1 MKGTTMSTATI
12 DYLELQAAVS
22 PEKADPG
29 YTRLEN
35 GALIH
40 YLEFL
45 TAAILPG
52 HGLYPIG
59 SRLPI
64 PVDSEV
70 VLYFS
75 DYGAPPAAGRPA
87 PPVSTPIP
95 HPPIVPV
102 RPGPPG
108 QFLASDGTALTV
120 QTTAGQIT
128 EFAARGKDGHNYE
141 LKVECSSRSAAGRVA
156 NTTASWLFVTMSMTD
171 NGDAPLTFG
180 FAYCPSDNLMNV
192 SIGRGAVQ
200 TSILID
206 YSQSGPGGTTK
217 VTRNLTYYGS
227 SFMSQAASF
236 SAAQTNVGIYLA
248 AGQTLWPF
256 LNRVLFF
263 GPAIQAIA
271 SETAA
276 NLPKIPAGETPAVMV
291 GSIGFGT
298 YTPEMLSQDSF
309 VYSAVGTAGPALG
322 PLAATAIDPGTPIGG
337 VLSAAAAWLGWFALV
352 PGEPSLSA
360 TLAADYLEWVAW
372 FKKNQKVGQDR
383 KPLPILYPKDP
394 KGHMITYHANPW
406 AKKLSHDSLQPQQQG
421 QDNADGNQ
429 QNRQGQP
436 SSSPDASG
444 QNAMAI
450 S

>member
-1 MKGTTMSTATI
+1 MKVISVSTATI
-12 DYLELQAAVS
+12 EYLELQAAIS

-35 GALIH
+35 GALVH

-52 HGLYPIG
+52 YGPYPAG

-64 PVDSEV
+64 PVDPEV

-75 DYGAPPAAGRPA
+75 DYGAPPAAGTPN
-87 PPVSTPIP
+87 PPVIVPIP

-102 RPGPPG
+102 RPGPTG
-108 QFLASDGTALTV
+108 QFLASDGTVLAV
-120 QTTAGQIT
+120 QTTSGQVT
-128 EFAARGKDGHNYE
+128 GFAARGKDGHNYA
-141 LKVECSSRSAAGRVA
+141 LTVECASRTAAGRVA

-171 NGDAPLTFG
+171 NGDTPLTFG

-192 SIGRGAVQ
+192 SIGRGTVQ

-206 YSQSGPGGTTK
+206 YSQSDIPGGTTK
-217 VTRNLTYYGS
+217 ITRNLTYYGS
-227 SFMSQAASF
+227 SFMSQAAAF
-236 SAAQTNVGIYLA
+236 NAAQTNVGLYLA
-248 AGQTLWPF
+248 AGQPLWPF

-263 GPAIQAIA
+263 GPAIQAMVN
-271 SETAA
+271 ETAA

-298 YTPEMLSQDSF
+298 YTPETLSQDSF
-309 VYSAVGTAGPALG
+309 VYSAVGTIGPALG
-322 PLAATAIDPGTPIGG
+322 FLAVTAIDPATAIGG
-337 VLSAAAAWLGWFALV
+337 VLGAAAAWLGWFALV

-360 TLAADYLEWVAW
+360 TLAADYSEWVAW
-372 FKKNQKVGQDR
+372 FKKNQKVGQGH
-383 KPLPILYPKDP
+383 KPLPIPYPKDP

-406 AKKLSHDSLQPQQQG
+406 AKKPPQDSLQPQQG
-421 QDNADGNQ
+421 QNNAGGNQ
-429 QNRQGQP
+429 QNQQGQP
-436 SSSPDASG
+436 SPSTDASG
-444 QNAMAI
+444 QKAMAT